1 MGARESVIESPH
13 LGAALTK
20 QMLPVIDKSQSD
32 SGGEEWRDRER
43 GGGRPTDREK
53 SETQ

>member
-43 GGGRPTDREK
+43 GGETNGQRE
-53 SETQ
+53 E